1 MPKPSSFF
9 NDQPG
14 MHKIENQVLVNLI
27 GTSKLRHKML
37 LFLHGVLVPK
47 NLKLFKGA
55 RAFTPEI
62 H

>member
-1 MPKPSSFF
+1 
-9 NDQPG
+9 

-47 NLKLFKGA
+47 NLQLFKGA

>member
-1 MPKPSSFF
+1 
-9 NDQPG
+9 